1 MTDRTF
7 KRISKIV
14 TLCLGLYGF
23 NEVSWWWVNTPAWE
37 RELVLSDIGHTLL
50 RLVLIAIV
58 LLVGQHLALSFWIR
72 RAKPVDPETRS
83 QIHDATKPGE

>member
-23 NEVSWWWVNTPAWE
+23 NELAWWYVMTPAWE
-37 RELVLSDIGHTLL
+37 REAMFSDIGHVLL
-50 RLVLIAIV
+50 RFAVIAIV
-58 LLVGQHLALSFWIR
+58 ILVCQHIALSFWIR
-72 RAKPVDPETRS
+72 RAKPIDPETNS
-83 QIHDATKPGE
+83 EIHEATRPRG